1 MVASLSMLVSYKTSG
16 RKIAVLGDMGELG
29 SASLEGH
36 EAAGRAAAQADVDK
50 LVCVGELSGSIAEGA
65 RDAGLPEDRIAC
77 VPDASAAILELQGT
91 LGRADVVLV
100 KASHYMHL
108 DRVVEGIL
116 E

>member
-1 MVASLSMLVSYKTSG
+1 M
-16 RKIAVLGDMGELG
+16 
-29 SASLEGH
+29 
-36 EAAGRAAAQADVDK
+36 
-50 LVCVGELSGSIAEGA
+50 CVGELSESIAEGA
-65 RDAGLPEDRIAC
+65 RDAGLAEDRIVC
-77 VPDASAAILELQGT
+77 VPDASAAVLELRGA